1 MRRCLEEN
9 MDVVLIGV
17 YLIHVALEV
26 LLKDTIRQFC
36 EPVLKGSVYDRMPVF
51 CYYNQMIF
59 QVITTVSIRSIA
71 QVYAL
76 RMSLYNQF
84 LLWYNNTIIKGI

>member
-1 MRRCLEEN
+1 MRRCLEED

-51 CYYNQMIF
+51 WG
-59 QVITTVSIRSIA
+59 
-71 QVYAL
+71 L
-76 RMSLYNQF
+76 
-84 LLWYNNTIIKGI
+84 

>member
-1 MRRCLEEN
+1 

-51 CYYNQMIF
+51 SYYNQMIF

-71 QVYAL
+71 YVYAL

>member
-1 MRRCLEEN
+1 
-9 MDVVLIGV
+9 
-17 YLIHVALEV
+17 
-26 LLKDTIRQFC
+26 
-36 EPVLKGSVYDRMPVF
+36 
-51 CYYNQMIF
+51 MIF

-71 QVYAL
+71 HVYAL

>member
-26 LLKDTIRQFC
+26 LIKDTIRQFC

-71 QVYAL
+71 HVYAL